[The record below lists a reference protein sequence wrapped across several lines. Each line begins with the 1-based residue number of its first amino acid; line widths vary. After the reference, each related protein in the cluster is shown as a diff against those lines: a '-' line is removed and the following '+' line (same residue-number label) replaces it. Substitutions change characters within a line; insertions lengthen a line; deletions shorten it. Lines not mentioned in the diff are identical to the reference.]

1 MDTDSQLGHNHL
13 SHLSASPQSP
23 NQMTIH
29 EAIKPFYIL
38 SKLVG
43 FSWYDLPGYKW
54 RLGRHLDRILMLVH
68 VTIRSLH
75 IYWTL
80 IMAPVAKFSPITHT
94 LRDFFMV
101 IATGLPHFEWGRC
114 SSQ

>member
-1 MDTDSQLGHNHL
+1 
-13 SHLSASPQSP
+13 
-23 NQMTIH
+23 MTIH

-101 IATGLPHFEWGRC
+101 IATGLPLFEWGRC